1 MQADIVF
8 EEICW
13 IEERRWEGSWW
24 SSTPLSVPDLY
35 VMLFGPMWARR
46 CYGGRVKQNGP
57 QKQQVV

>member
-13 IEERRWEGSWW
+13 IEERCWEGSWW

-35 VMLFGPMWARR
+35 VMLLGQCGLA
-46 CYGGRVKQNGP
+46 
-57 QKQQVV
+57 VVTEAA